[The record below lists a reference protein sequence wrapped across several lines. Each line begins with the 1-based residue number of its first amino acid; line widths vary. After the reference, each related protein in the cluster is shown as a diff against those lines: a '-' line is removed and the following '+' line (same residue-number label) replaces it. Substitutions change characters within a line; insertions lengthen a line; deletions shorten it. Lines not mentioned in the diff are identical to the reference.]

1 MPLGYRTLKG
11 NRNRRIQPERRRQGG
26 VRLSGQQLLFV
37 ALSFAVIVLSG
48 VLAVTLLQLR
58 RTIRQLESRLES
70 TLRQAEM
77 TAEDLRRTN
86 ATVREILVHVERVA
100 ANVALVS
107 EGGKK
112 VRRSL
117 DMASAGIAGIVLPV
131 IGGVSGVT
139 AGAKAFIESLV
150 NRHSRKEEEDHV

>member
-1 MPLGYRTLKG
+1 
-11 NRNRRIQPERRRQGG
+11 
-26 VRLSGQQLLFV
+26 LSGQQLLFV
-37 ALSFAVIVLSG
+37 ALSFAVIVLSV

>member
-1 MPLGYRTLKG
+1 M
-11 NRNRRIQPERRRQGG
+11 
-26 VRLSGQQLLFV
+26 SGQQLLFV
-37 ALSFAVIVLSG
+37 ALSIAVIGLSV

-86 ATVREILVHVERVA
+86 ATVREILGHVERVT

-107 EGGKK
+107 DGGKQL
-112 VRRSL
+112 RRTL
-117 DMASAGIAGIVLPV
+117 DLASAGVAGIVLPV
-131 IGGVSGVT
+131 LGGVSILT
-139 AGAKAFIESLV
+139 AGARTFIETFV
-150 NRHSRKEEEDHV
+150 NRYSRKEEKEHV

>member
-1 MPLGYRTLKG
+1 M
-11 NRNRRIQPERRRQGG
+11 
-26 VRLSGQQLLFV
+26 SGQQLLFV
-37 ALSFAVIVLSG
+37 ALSFAVIVLSV

>member
-1 MPLGYRTLKG
+1 M
-11 NRNRRIQPERRRQGG
+11 
-26 VRLSGQQLLFV
+26 SGQQLLFV